1 VPLLSALV
9 VDDEPLAREG
19 LRLLLAED
27 KGIARVTEAKHGAE
41 AVSRIRT
48 EAPDIVFLDVQ
59 MPQMDGFDVV
69 RELGPE
75 QMPNVIFVTAHDR
88 YAIRAFEIN
97 AIDYLLKPVSRE
109 RFAEAMR
116 RMRERLAL
124 ADNADSMLRSM
135 LQTLASPRK
144 HLSRLAIRSGGKT
157 FFVAMSDVDWMQAAE
172 NYVELHVGNAKHLA
186 HLSMQSLEE
195 TLDPSQFLR
204 IHRSYII
211 NVSRVKEMENA
222 GRGEFVFVLRSGERL
237 QSSRTYHDRIKAWM
251 DHPY

>member
-1 VPLLSALV
+1 
-9 VDDEPLAREG
+9 
-19 LRLLLAED
+19 
-27 KGIARVTEAKHGAE
+27 
-41 AVSRIRT
+41 
-48 EAPDIVFLDVQ
+48 
-59 MPQMDGFDVV
+59 
-69 RELGPE
+69 
-75 QMPNVIFVTAHDR
+75 
-88 YAIRAFEIN
+88 
-97 AIDYLLKPVSRE
+97 
-109 RFAEAMR
+109 MR

-124 ADNADSMLRSM
+124 AGNADSMLRSM

-144 HLSRLAIRSGGKT
+144 HLARLAIRSGGKT

-172 NYVELHVGNAKHLA
+172 NYVELHIGNARHLV

-195 TLDPSQFLR
+195 TLDPCQFLR

-222 GRGEFVFVLRSGERL
+222 GRGEFVFVLRGGERL